1 MAKKFRYIKHEGFT
15 AIPNEVLES
24 DKLDG
29 LEKLVL
35 VVVAKFSPNAFPA
48 VSTIA
53 RLCGLSDRHVQRKLR
68 SLSKK
73 NILLTRFRSGKSS
86 VYVPYWLVD
95 NSHFRVDNS
104 GEGVTISHPTPD
116 YRSPPG
122 VTNSYPNNTPL
133 NHNHLTKN
141 EPVHFSNVLEGIRRR
156 VRRE

>member
-29 LEKLVL
+29 FEKLVL
-35 VVVAKFSPNAFPA
+35 VVVAKFSPNAFPS
-48 VSTIA
+48 VDTIA
-53 RLCGLSDRHVQRKLR
+53 RLCGLSARHVQRKLR

-73 NILLTRFRSGKSS
+73 NILVTHFRVGQSS

-95 NSHFRVDNS
+95 NSDFRVDNS
-104 GEGVTISHPTPD
+104 GVGATTSHPSPAPQ
-116 YRSPPG
+116 SPPG
-122 VTNSYPNNTPL
+122 VTIGHPNNTPL
-133 NHNHLTKN
+133 NNNHLTKN

-156 VRRE
+156 VRRG